1 MRIVNRLSLPRR
13 LAAALPSRT
22 HLPAILALFVI
33 VLASV
38 YAESQNRTVHDH
50 DARASVLSELS
61 LIRAKLEGNVNG
73 NIQLVRGLVAT
84 LSTEPSMSQ
93 SRFSELASAL
103 LDSDSQLRSIAAAPG
118 LVVRIFYPVEPNRAL
133 YGLDYT
139 RNEAQREAAFRARD
153 TGKLVFAGPVD
164 LVQGGGQGFIGRFP
178 VFITE
183 ADRSR
188 TFWGIVSAVIDVR
201 ALYRDSGLLSSELP
215 IDVAIV
221 GRDALGAKGDMF

>member
-73 NIQLVRGLVAT
+73 NIQLVIAVAA
-84 LSTEPSMSQ
+84 E
-93 SRFSELASAL
+93 SRSEIADASAI
-103 LDSDSQLRSIAAAPG
+103 RIASLANH
-118 LVVRIFYPVEPNRAL
+118 VTFYTAMANAL
-133 YGLDYT
+133 
-139 RNEAQREAAFRARD
+139 
-153 TGKLVFAGPVD
+153 
-164 LVQGGGQGFIGRFP
+164 
-178 VFITE
+178 
-183 ADRSR
+183 
-188 TFWGIVSAVIDVR
+188 AVIEGIRHMKDTEVY
-201 ALYRDSGLLSSELP
+201 AQQELHKH
-215 IDVAIV
+215 
-221 GRDALGAKGDMF
+221 LQH